1 MKRKAYKSEAVP
13 SEMTHDK
20 YKHGTRNYIRFEPHP
35 KYTDSTA
42 VWELDRFMKWVLN
55 DKKESKYGH
64 LVEDVYK
71 RRDIELPESQRNV
84 IYYPVNKVRVPVN
97 KENAKKYVD
106 PKDHDKIVDYIDIE
120 LPKSAIYKNNLMM
133 LDILNQ
139 NDWKRP
145 IYFTGGSFD
154 KAEYIWMKDY
164 LQLDGLVYKL
174 IPIKTEFPNELDM
187 GQVNSELMYKNVMKW
202 DWGNSGSDDIY
213 HDPQTRRQSISY
225 RLNLSKL
232 IEQLIKEGKNDK
244 AEDVIDLAFEKMPVK
259 YFDYYGLN
267 EPFIDGYFKI
277 GKPEKAIE
285 QYKLIKQKYIE
296 YLDYYKQVPKS
307 QQFDDFEEIYLNL
320 ERYKSLMELLE
331 INDQDKMLEEEMEI
345 FNSYVQTFGPLLQ
358 SVEE

>member
-1 MKRKAYKSEAVP
+1 
-13 SEMTHDK
+13 
-20 YKHGTRNYIRFEPHP
+20 EPHP